1 MTRRMRVLA
10 ACAALS
16 AACGVAAQDIYRWTD
31 EKGRKHVTDTPP
43 PPSAKGVHKDSAA
56 ALANTNT
63 QSAYDLALAVKESP
77 VVLYSAPA
85 CEAPCSAARALLNQ
99 RGVPFRE
106 VMVWTVA
113 SGEDLIRVSGER
125 VIPTLLVGK
134 RVQKGFQP
142 DAYNALL
149 DSARYPKAGALP
161 PRSQAVAPLPKE
173 YLEAKEEVD
182 KAEAARS
189 KGKR

>member
-1 MTRRMRVLA
+1 MTRPMRVLA
-10 ACAALS
+10 ACAALT
-16 AACGVAAQDIYRWTD
+16 AAVGAAAQDIYRWTD

-43 PPSAKGVHKDSAA
+43 PPSAKGVQKDSAA
-56 ALANTNT
+56 ALVTGT
-63 QSAYDLALAVKESP
+63 QASYDLALAVKESP

-85 CEAPCSAARALLNQ
+85 CEAACSAARALLNK

-106 VMVWTVA
+106 VVVWTVA
-113 SGEDLIRVSGER
+113 SGEELSRVSGDR

-134 RVQKGFQP
+134 RVQKGFGP

-149 DSARYPKAGALP
+149 DSARYPKAGTLP
-161 PRSQAVAPLPKE
+161 PRSQVAAPAPKE
-173 YLEAKEEVD
+173 YLEAKQELD
-182 KAEAARS
+182 RAEAARA